1 MPSDKN
7 TPVPPKND
15 DRKSKSG
22 IWIPLLISVAVILTI
37 SWVYNALSSMRY
49 TQTTYSDFRDTME
62 SGQLAEVDLHFD
74 RIIYLTKQEAAK
86 PESIRKAC
94 YTGIPSYADTITLM
108 YELDELGMDA
118 LAARSTVGLVSNVP
132 EGMVP
137 ESDTA
142 NLAILSYNPLVYSK
156 GRSPLEAMS
165 MGLTNIKF
173 FPAEA
178 NGGVNKLKALA
189 GPYQAAKWMPTG
201 GVNTKNLNDYL
212 SFDRILCCGGTWI
225 ATSADI
231 NEGKWDDI
239 TRKCKE
245 AIKTMLGFKLEK
257 ICIYGDSAN
266 AEKNAQFVA
275 SLFGFDTA
283 ETECGY
289 QAGGLCF
296 AKEESDAKGCIVI
309 STLNGDRAMSYL
321 KRMGAEID
329 PDIWYDKKGKVSCF
343 GLKDLVAGF
352 EICIETK

>member
-1 MPSDKN
+1 MDMFKEIYELGII
-7 TPVPPKND
+7 PVVAID
-15 DRKSKSG
+15 DAEKAV
-22 IWIPLLISVAVILTI
+22 PLAK
-37 SWVYNALSSMRY
+37 ALRDGGLPAAEI
-49 TQTTYSDFRDTME
+49 TFRTAAAEEAIRRITTECPDVLVGAGT
-62 SGQLAEVDLHFD
+62 V
-74 RIIYLTKQEAAK
+74 LTKEQCDRAIAAGAK
-86 PESIRKAC
+86 FVVTPGFNPEMIAYIKS
-94 YTGIPSYADTITLM
+94 TGIPM
-108 YELDELGMDA
+108 MPG
-118 LAARSTVGLVSNVP
+118 AATPG
-132 EGMVP
+132 EM
-137 ESDTA
+137 EQ
-142 NLAILSYNPLVYSK
+142 
-156 GRSPLEAMS
+156 AMS

-178 NGGVNKLKALA
+178 NGGVAKLKALA

-245 AIKTMLGFKLEK
+245 AIRTMLGFRLEK

-266 AEKNAQFVA
+266 AEKNAKFVA

-296 AKEESDAKGCIVI
+296 GKEESDAKGCIVI

-343 GLKDLVAGF
+343 GLKDTVAGF